1 MISRRLATLAVA
13 EMLGTV
19 TELPV
24 GRGQKPQGEPPY
36 YILYS
41 VDASVDGAPF
51 TDLNEDASL
60 VWQVTSVS
68 GPSTSVISS
77 TGYLDQAE
85 LMADLARAA
94 ILERSPVTGLW
105 VNSLTV
111 PGYKVI
117 CRELETE
124 PGGTSDPSDA
134 IISYVQRF
142 RLDWTPA

>member
-1 MISRRLATLAVA
+1 VIQKCLATKAVA
-13 EMLGTV
+13 ALLSTACG
-19 TELPV
+19 LPV

-41 VDASVDGAPF
+41 LDTALSGAPF
-51 TDLNEDASL
+51 TDMNEDASL

-68 GPSTSVISS
+68 GPSSTVISS

-85 LMADLARAA
+85 LMADKARTAL
-94 ILERSPVTGLW
+94 LERDPATRRWKNQLE
-105 VNSLTV
+105 V
-111 PGYKVI
+111 PGYRDM

-124 PGGTSDPSDA
+124 PGGTSDPTDA

-142 RLDWTPA
+142 RIDWTPA

>member
-1 MISRRLATLAVA
+1 MIGKLDASIAVA
-13 EMLGTV
+13 TMLGEV
-19 TELPV
+19 TGLPV

-41 VDASVDGAPF
+41 LDTNLSGAPF

-68 GPSTSVISS
+68 GPSSSVISS
-77 TGYLDQAE
+77 TGFLDQAE
-85 LMADLARAA
+85 LMADKARAA
-94 ILERSPVTGLW
+94 FLERNQVTGQW

-111 PGYKVI
+111 PGYKAM
-117 CRELETE
+117 CRELEAE

-142 RLDWTPA
+142 RIDWTPA